1 MVAAQGEGEEW
12 KKNLTE
18 GGRALQLD
26 NEPADDQIT
35 KATLIDNSQP
45 LKARSKSFRKVFK
58 VFKNQISYSFINNQC

>member
-45 LKARSKSFRKVFK
+45 LKARSKSFCNGSWGQGVQESNLLFLH
-58 VFKNQISYSFINNQC
+58 